1 MTKSLFVTSSPTLLQ
16 SEHFILFLAYTWIGS
31 VSALLIFAWSY
42 FLCLSNT
49 GMESCTFSVVII
61 QLVRAM
67 TCIAIGACL
76 FTSSMLTNVMH
87 GVMTGIGTIDRLKQ
101 QATVTASG
109 PSLNERPIPLR
120 DIFGIEGYWTWWL
133 PMDPVFEDY
142 DRIFGYSTPQRLLRE
157 KDQNDSDFSS
167 KRGECSPAET
177 DSRGYSQV

>member
-1 MTKSLFVTSSPTLLQ
+1 
-16 SEHFILFLAYTWIGS
+16 
-31 VSALLIFAWSY
+31 
-42 FLCLSNT
+42 
-49 GMESCTFSVVII
+49 
-61 QLVRAM
+61 
-67 TCIAIGACL
+67 
-76 FTSSMLTNVMH
+76 
-87 GVMTGIGTIDRLKQ
+87 MTGIGTIDRLKQ

-167 KRGECSPAET
+167 KRGDYSPAET